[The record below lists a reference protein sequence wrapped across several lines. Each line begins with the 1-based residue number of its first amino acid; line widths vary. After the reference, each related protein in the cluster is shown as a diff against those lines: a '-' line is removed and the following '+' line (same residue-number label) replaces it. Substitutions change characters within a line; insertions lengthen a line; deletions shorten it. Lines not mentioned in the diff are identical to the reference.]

1 MQTAEIHELNLTYLM
16 LAQRLLRDDLDAA
29 MFQLQV
35 NRPMADLLLSLTSRQ
50 LARLAQVNQ
59 FLFRLRFEEAAQ
71 LAKLTDNEREQ
82 GLAKTHAALLLASNS
97 RLPGKD

>member
-29 MFQLQV
+29 IYQLQV
-35 NRPMADLLLSLTSRQ
+35 NRPMAYLLLSLTSRQ